1 MKNIIS
7 CLRKKEKWFL
17 AITFIALIAQ
27 VWLDLLLPDYMAEI
41 TQLVQTEGSAMSDIL
56 IAGGFMLLCAL
67 GSLAVTLLTSYFV
80 AQIAAGV
87 SMRLRE
93 KVYKKTLSFS
103 MNEMNKFS
111 SSSLITRSTNDIT
124 QIQSFISLGCVAVIK
139 APLMAIWAMA
149 KIAGKNIDFT
159 MATAIAIIS
168 LIVVLATV
176 IYLTV
181 PKSAKIQALTDKLN
195 LVTREHLTGIRVV
208 RAYNAEKYQQNKFS
222 DVNEQVT
229 KANTFVNKTTSFISP
244 YMSFLMSGLTLA
256 IYIIGMYLIN
266 AAEMTDRL
274 TIFSDM
280 VVFSSYA
287 MQIVMAFMMLTIT
300 LVTLPRT
307 IVALNR
313 ISEVTSS
320 ENEILDGDIT
330 ESTDETSIEFKDVSF
345 YYTDG
350 EEPVLE
356 NISFKANAGQTVAF
370 IGSTGSG
377 KSTLINLIP
386 RFYDVSKGE
395 ILVNGNNI
403 KKYNLSTLRD
413 LIGVVTQKATL
424 FSGTVKSNII
434 LGKTKKNVSEDDILT
449 AVDIAQAKDFVGSKG
464 VDGEVSQGGLN
475 LSGGQKQ
482 RLSIARAVYKKP
494 KIYIFDDSFS
504 ALDYKTDR
512 NLRKALSENTKDAIK
527 LIVAQRISTIKEA
540 DEIIVLEQGK
550 IVGKG
555 KHSELL
561 KSCDVYLEI
570 AESQLSKE
578 ELKHA

>member
-17 AITFIALIAQ
+17 AITFIALIVQ

-41 TQLVQTEGSAMSDIL
+41 TQLVQTEGSAMADIL

-149 KIAGKNIDFT
+149 KISGKNIDFT

-208 RAYNAEKYQQNKFS
+208 RAYNAEKYQEDKFA
-222 DVNEQVT
+222 DVNEEVT

-266 AAEMTDRL
+266 SAEMTDRL

-280 VVFSSYA
+280 VVLSSYA

-313 ISEVTSS
+313 ISEVTDS

-330 ESTDETSIEFKDVSF
+330 EKTNETSIEFKDVSF

-350 EEPVLE
+350 EEPVLKD
-356 NISFKANAGQTVAF
+356 ISFKATKGQTVAF

-386 RFYDVSKGE
+386 RFYDVSNGE
-395 ILVNGNNI
+395 ILVNGHNI
-403 KKYNLSTLRD
+403 KNYNLTTLRD

-424 FSGTVKSNII
+424 FSGTVKSNIV
-434 LGKTKKNVSEDDILT
+434 LGKTKGNATENEILS
-449 AVDIAQAKDFVGSKG
+449 AVDIAQAKDFVSTKG

-482 RLSIARAVYKKP
+482 RLSIARAVFKKP
-494 KIYIFDDSFS
+494 EIYIFDDSFS

-512 NLRKALSENTKDAIK
+512 NLRKALTENTKDAIK

-540 DEIIVLEQGK
+540 DEIIVLEKGK

-555 KHSELL
+555 KHNELL
-561 KSCDVYLEI
+561 KTCEVYLEI
-570 AESQLSKE
+570 AKSQLSEE